1 MIVFVFPGVD
11 KSSIADRNDI
21 VSLDGSNYSKDTNDW
36 YLTYCKDAEALS
48 DQGKIVLLTP
58 YEQVLDYFVRE
69 DIYNLYTVYPHLS
82 ILDEWLNKFDYTQFL
97 GEMEPNQT
105 NINAIK
111 EILKSDFTKKIQLLN
126 YYDKNDVFTDMRILP
141 STEHFL
147 ERIIEIFE
155 ERERYYEALEN
166 D

>member
-1 MIVFVFPGVD
+1 MR
-11 KSSIADRNDI
+11 KRN
-21 VSLDGSNYSKDTNDW
+21 N
-36 YLTYCKDAEALS
+36 
-48 DQGKIVLLTP
+48 GKIVLLTP
-58 YEQVLDYFVRE
+58 YEQVLDLFAWE
-69 DIYNLYTVYPHLS
+69 NLYNLYAVYPHLA
-82 ILDEWLNKFDYTQFL
+82 ILDEWLDKFDYTKFL

-105 NINAIK
+105 NINAIR